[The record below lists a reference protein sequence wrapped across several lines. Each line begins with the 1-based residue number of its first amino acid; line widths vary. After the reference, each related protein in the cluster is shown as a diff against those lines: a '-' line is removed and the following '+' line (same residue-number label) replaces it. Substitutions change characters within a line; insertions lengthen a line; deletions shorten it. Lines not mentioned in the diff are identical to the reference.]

1 MSVQVN
7 VRSIQ
12 EVVEAGS
19 HLRAMVRTLTVDND
33 ARRGEVEA
41 KYREEVE
48 RRVAESRGAV
58 EKTMEE
64 LRKLDELCKS
74 YQSMVGRIG
83 YESESRTVWGGE
95 VISTCPPI
103 RPVGFSGF
111 RG

>member
-1 MSVQVN
+1 MSVQVS

-19 HLRAMVRTLTVDND
+19 HLRTMVRTLTVDND
-33 ARRGEVEA
+33 AMRAEVEA

-48 RRVAESRGAV
+48 RRVAESRAAV

-64 LRKLDELCKS
+64 LGKLDELCKS

-83 YESESRTVWGGE
+83 YADRIAHSFVGG
-95 VISTCPPI
+95 
-103 RPVGFSGF
+103 
-111 RG
+111 